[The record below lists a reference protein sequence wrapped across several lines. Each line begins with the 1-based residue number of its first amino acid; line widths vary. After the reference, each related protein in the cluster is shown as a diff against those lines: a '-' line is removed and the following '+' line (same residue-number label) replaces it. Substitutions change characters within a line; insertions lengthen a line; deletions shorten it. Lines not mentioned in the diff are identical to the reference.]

1 MNFSSSFLSC
11 VVLIL
16 HCICIE
22 KGRRKTGGTKCAR
35 NGGKN
40 RSGKEIAL
48 FTAKLCSFRASR
60 VYRRSIVLANP
71 SQSVCVFF
79 VPPFSSAP
87 FLSLRRKS
95 LFGMLSSPSLSH
107 THTRSANSIM
117 HMLFSLR
124 SLSFSPPVAKRR
136 QQISRISITSFS
148 FLFPPF
154 PRSPLRTDVTVTCG
168 WVGCG
173 A

>member
-22 KGRRKTGGTKCAR
+22 KGRGKTGGTKCAR

-71 SQSVCVFF
+71 SQSVCVF
-79 VPPFSSAP
+79 SSLHSLLLLFFPSGENPCSACCP
-87 FLSLRRKS
+87 LPLS
-95 LFGMLSSPSLSH
+95 P